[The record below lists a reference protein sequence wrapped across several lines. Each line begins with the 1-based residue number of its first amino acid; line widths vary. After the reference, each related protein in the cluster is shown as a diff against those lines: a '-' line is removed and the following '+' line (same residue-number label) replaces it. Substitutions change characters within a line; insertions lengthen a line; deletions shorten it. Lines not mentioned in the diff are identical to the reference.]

1 MPTLHN
7 ADRMKSLFFIFALI
21 SLCLSAAC
29 SRTQQTPQRVN
40 FDNGH
45 IGSTAGTGST
55 NANNAAVERAANTN
69 QTDEAESLLLPQPEG
84 YVNDFARV
92 LDAQTKAHLAE
103 LVRKLKER
111 SDIEFA
117 IVTVKTTGKQSVD
130 DYSLTLARSWGVGSK
145 PRGDGLLLLLATD
158 DRQWRIQVSRS
169 LEADLPNDVVGE
181 LGGLMNE
188 PFRQRNY
195 GEGLT
200 RCVEALITRLGERRG
215 FEIN

>member
-1 MPTLHN
+1 MHTLHN
-7 ADRMKSLFFIFALI
+7 ADWMKSIFFVIALVSL
-21 SLCLSAAC
+21 SLCAAC
-29 SRTQQTPQRVN
+29 RRTQQTPQRVN
-40 FDNGH
+40 FDNGN

-55 NANNAAVERAANTN
+55 NANTADRAASTN
-69 QTDEAESLLLPQPEG
+69 QQDEAESLLLPQPEG

-92 LDAQTKAHLAE
+92 LEPEAKAHLAE

-117 IVTVKTTGKQSVD
+117 IVTVKTTGQQSIE

-181 LGGLMNE
+181 LGRVMNE

-200 RCVEALITRLGERRG
+200 RCVEALITRLGERRR
-215 FEIN
+215 FDIN